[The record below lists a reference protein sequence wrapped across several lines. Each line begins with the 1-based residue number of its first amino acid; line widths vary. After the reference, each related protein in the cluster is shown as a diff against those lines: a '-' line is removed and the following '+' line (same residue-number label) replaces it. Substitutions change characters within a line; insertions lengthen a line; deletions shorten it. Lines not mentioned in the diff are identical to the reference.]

1 MAIASMTGFARLDGA
16 WQEYRWVWEVKS
28 VNGKGLDVRM
38 RLPQGVESL
47 DIPAR
52 AMIAEHLTRGNVNCV
67 LTFDRVNANAGVYV
81 NDQVLDSLVDA
92 AKAAAKRHGLKKPRI
107 EELLELRGVIEV
119 KDTTLSEE
127 QVAERDRIL
136 LAGLA
141 QALRGVVAMRRSE
154 GARMAA
160 VLHDEIR
167 TIGELVALARAV
179 PSQQPGAMR
188 EKLHKQISELL
199 NGSSVPID
207 QDRLAQEAAYMAV
220 KVDVREELDRLGA
233 HVLAATELLENGGPA
248 GRKLDF
254 LAQEFGREAN
264 TVCSKSSDSAL
275 SRIGLD
281 LKAVIDQFREQVAN
295 IE

>member
-67 LTFDRVNANAGVYV
+67 LTFDRVNANASVYV
-81 NDQVLDSLVDA
+81 NNQVLDSLVDA

-119 KDTTLSEE
+119 KDTTLTEE

-141 QALRGVVAMRRSE
+141 EALRGVVAMRRSE

-167 TIGELVALARAV
+167 TIGELVSLARAV

-188 EKLHKQISELL
+188 EKLHKQISDLL
-199 NGSSVPID
+199 SGSSVPID

-220 KVDVREELDRLGA
+220 KADVREELDRLGA
-233 HVLAATELLENGGPA
+233 HVLAATELLESGGPA

-264 TVCSKSSDSAL
+264 TVCSKSSDPAL

-281 LKAVIDQFREQVAN
+281 LKAVIDQLREQVAN

>member
-16 WQEYRWVWEVKS
+16 WLEYRWAWEVKS

-38 RLPQGVESL
+38 RLPQGLESL

-52 AMIAEHLTRGNVNCV
+52 AMIAEHLTRGNVNCA
-67 LTFDRVNANAGVYV
+67 LTFDRVNANAGVHV
-81 NDQVLDSLVDA
+81 NDQVLDSLVEA
-92 AKAAAKRHGLKKPRI
+92 AKAAAERHGLKKPRI

-119 KDTTLSEE
+119 KDTTLTEE
-127 QVAERDRIL
+127 QAAERDRIL

-141 QALRGVVAMRRSE
+141 EAIRGIVTMRRSE

-167 TIGELVALARAV
+167 TIGELVSLARAV

-188 EKLHKQISELL
+188 ERLHRQLSELL
-199 NGSSVPID
+199 NGSTVPID

-220 KVDVREELDRLGA
+220 KADVREELDRLGA
-233 HVLAATELLENGGPA
+233 HVLAATELLDNGGPA

-281 LKAVIDQFREQVAN
+281 LKAVIDQLREQVAN

>member
-81 NDQVLDSLVDA
+81 NNQVLDSLVDA

-119 KDTTLSEE
+119 KDTTLTEE

-141 QALRGVVAMRRSE
+141 EALRGVVAMRRSE
-154 GARMAA
+154 GARMAT

-188 EKLHKQISELL
+188 EKLHKQMSDLL
-199 NGSSVPID
+199 SGSSVPID

-220 KVDVREELDRLGA
+220 KADVREELDRLGA
-233 HVLAATELLENGGPA
+233 HVLAATELLDSGGPA

-254 LAQEFGREAN
+254 LSQEFGREAN
-264 TVCSKSSDSAL
+264 TVCSKSSDPAL

-281 LKAVIDQFREQVAN
+281 LKAVIDQLREQVAN

>member
-38 RLPQGVESL
+38 RLPQGLESL

-52 AMIAEHLTRGNVNCV
+52 AMIAEHLTRGSVNCV
-67 LTFDRVNANAGVYV
+67 LTFDRVNANAGVHV
-81 NDQVLDSLVDA
+81 NNQVLDSLVDA
-92 AKAAAKRHGLKKPRI
+92 AKAAAERHGLKKPRI

-119 KDTTLSEE
+119 KDTTLTEE

-141 QALRGVVAMRRSE
+141 EALRGVVAMRRSE
-154 GARMAA
+154 GARMAT

-188 EKLHKQISELL
+188 EKLHKQISDLL
-199 NGSSVPID
+199 SGSSVPID

-220 KVDVREELDRLGA
+220 KADVREELDRLGA
-233 HVLAATELLENGGPA
+233 HVLAATELLESGGPA

-254 LAQEFGREAN
+254 LSQEFGREAN
-264 TVCSKSSDSAL
+264 TVCSKSSDPAL

-281 LKAVIDQFREQVAN
+281 LKAVIDQLREQVAN

>member
-38 RLPQGVESL
+38 RLPQGLESL

-52 AMIAEHLTRGNVNCV
+52 AMIGEQLTRGNVNCV

-81 NDQVLDSLVDA
+81 NDQVLDSLVEA
-92 AKAAAKRHGLKKPRI
+92 AKAAARRHDLEKPRI

-119 KDTTLSEE
+119 KDTSLTEE
-127 QVAERDRIL
+127 QAAERDKVL
-136 LAGLA
+136 LAGLSE
-141 QALRGVVAMRRSE
+141 ALRGVVGMRRNE
-154 GARMAA
+154 GARIGE

-167 TIGELVALARAV
+167 SIGDLITLARTI
-179 PSQQPGAMR
+179 PSQQPGAIR
-188 EKLHKQISELL
+188 ERLHKQITDLL
-199 NGSSVPID
+199 AGSTVPID
-207 QDRLAQEAAYMAV
+207 EARLAQEAAWLAV
-220 KVDVREELDRLGA
+220 KADVREELDRLGA
-233 HVLAATELLENGGPA
+233 HVVAATELLANGGPV

-281 LKAVIDQFREQVAN
+281 LKAVIDQLREQVAN

>member
-38 RLPQGVESL
+38 RLPQGLESL

-52 AMIAEHLTRGNVNCV
+52 AMMAEHLTRGNVNCV
-67 LTFDRVNANAGVYV
+67 LTFDRVNANAGVHV
-81 NDQVLDSLVDA
+81 NNQVLDSLVDA

-119 KDTTLSEE
+119 KDTTLTEE

-141 QALRGVVAMRRSE
+141 EALRGVVAMRRGE
-154 GARMAA
+154 GARMAT

-188 EKLHKQISELL
+188 EKLHKQISDLL
-199 NGSSVPID
+199 SGSSVPID

-220 KVDVREELDRLGA
+220 KADVREELDRLGA
-233 HVLAATELLENGGPA
+233 HVLAATELLDNGGPA

-254 LAQEFGREAN
+254 LSQEFGREAN
-264 TVCSKSSDSAL
+264 TVCSKSSDPAL

-281 LKAVIDQFREQVAN
+281 LKAVIDQLREQVAN

>member
-38 RLPQGVESL
+38 RLPQGVESI

-52 AMIAEHLTRGNVNCV
+52 ALMAEHLTRGNVNCV

-81 NDQVLDSLVDA
+81 NNQVLDSLVDA

-119 KDTTLSEE
+119 KDTTLTEE
-127 QVAERDRIL
+127 QVAERDSIL

-141 QALRGVVAMRRSE
+141 EALRGVVAMRRSE

-188 EKLHKQISELL
+188 ERLHKQISDLL
-199 NGSSVPID
+199 SGSGVPID
-207 QDRLAQEAAYMAV
+207 PDRLAQEAAYMAV
-220 KVDVREELDRLGA
+220 KADVREELDRLGA
-233 HVLAATELLENGGPA
+233 HVLAATELLDGGGPA

-264 TVCSKSSDSAL
+264 TVCSKSSDPAL

-281 LKAVIDQFREQVAN
+281 LKAVIDQLREQVAN

>member
-38 RLPQGVESL
+38 RLPQGLESL

-52 AMIAEHLTRGNVNCV
+52 AMMAEHLTRGNVNCV
-67 LTFDRVNANAGVYV
+67 LTFDRVNANAGVHV
-81 NDQVLDSLVDA
+81 NNQVLDSLVDA
-92 AKAAAKRHGLKKPRI
+92 AKAAAERHGLKKPRI

-119 KDTTLSEE
+119 KDTTLTEE

-141 QALRGVVAMRRSE
+141 EALRGVVAMRRSE
-154 GARMAA
+154 GARMAT

-188 EKLHKQISELL
+188 EKLHKQISDLL
-199 NGSSVPID
+199 SGSSVPID

-220 KVDVREELDRLGA
+220 KADVREELDRLGA
-233 HVLAATELLENGGPA
+233 HVLAATELLDNGGPA

-254 LAQEFGREAN
+254 LSQEFGREAN
-264 TVCSKSSDSAL
+264 TVCSKSSDPAL

-281 LKAVIDQFREQVAN
+281 LKAVIDQLREQVAN

>member
-1 MAIASMTGFARLDGA
+1 
-16 WQEYRWVWEVKS
+16 
-28 VNGKGLDVRM
+28 
-38 RLPQGVESL
+38 
-47 DIPAR
+47 
-52 AMIAEHLTRGNVNCV
+52 VNCV

-81 NDQVLDSLVDA
+81 NNQVLDSLVDA
-92 AKAAAKRHGLKKPRI
+92 AKAAAERHGLKKPRI

-119 KDTTLSEE
+119 KDTTLTEE

-141 QALRGVVAMRRSE
+141 EALRGVVAMRRSE
-154 GARMAA
+154 GARIAT

-188 EKLHKQISELL
+188 ERLHKQISDLL
-199 NGSSVPID
+199 SGSSVPID

-220 KVDVREELDRLGA
+220 KADVREELDRLGA

-254 LAQEFGREAN
+254 LSQEFGREAN
-264 TVCSKSSDSAL
+264 TVCSKSSDPAL

-281 LKAVIDQFREQVAN
+281 LKAVIDQLREQVAN

>member
-38 RLPQGVESL
+38 RLPQGLESL

-52 AMIAEHLTRGNVNCV
+52 AMMAEHLTRGNVNCV
-67 LTFDRVNANAGVYV
+67 LTFDRVNPNAGVYV
-81 NDQVLDSLVDA
+81 NNEVLDSLVDA

-119 KDTTLSEE
+119 KDTTLTEE

-136 LAGLA
+136 LGGLA
-141 QALRGVVAMRRSE
+141 EALRGVVAMRRSE

-160 VLHDEIR
+160 VLHDEVR

-188 EKLHKQISELL
+188 ERLHKQISNLL
-199 NGSSVPID
+199 SGSSVPID
-207 QDRLAQEAAYMAV
+207 PDRLAQEAAYMAV
-220 KVDVREELDRLGA
+220 KADVREELDRLGA
-233 HVLAATELLENGGPA
+233 HVLAATELLESGGPA

-264 TVCSKSSDSAL
+264 TVCSKSSDPAL

-281 LKAVIDQFREQVAN
+281 LKAVIDQLREQVAN

>member
-38 RLPQGVESL
+38 RLPQGLESL

-52 AMIAEHLTRGNVNCV
+52 AMMAEHLTRGNVNCV
-67 LTFDRVNANAGVYV
+67 LTFDRVNANAGVHV
-81 NDQVLDSLVDA
+81 NNQVLDSLVDA

-119 KDTTLSEE
+119 KDTTLTEE

-141 QALRGVVAMRRSE
+141 EALRGVVAMRRGE
-154 GARMAA
+154 GARMAT

-188 EKLHKQISELL
+188 EKLHKQISDLL
-199 NGSSVPID
+199 SGSSVPID

-220 KVDVREELDRLGA
+220 KADVREELDRLGA
-233 HVLAATELLENGGPA
+233 HVLAATELLDNGGPA

-254 LAQEFGREAN
+254 LSQEFGREAN
-264 TVCSKSSDSAL
+264 TGCSKSSDPAL

-281 LKAVIDQFREQVAN
+281 LKAVIDQLREQVAN

>member
-38 RLPQGVESL
+38 RLPQGLESL

-52 AMIAEHLTRGNVNCV
+52 ALIGEQLTRGNVNAV
-67 LTFDRVNANAGVYV
+67 LTFDRVNANAGVTV
-81 NDQVLDSLVDA
+81 NDTVLDSLVEA
-92 AKAAAKRHGLKKPRI
+92 AKAAARRHDLEKPRI

-127 QVAERDRIL
+127 QVAERDKVL
-136 LAGLA
+136 LAGLGEA
-141 QALRGVVAMRRSE
+141 MRGVVAMRRNE
-154 GARMAA
+154 GARIGE

-167 TIGELVALARAV
+167 TIGELVTLARTM
-179 PSQQPGAMR
+179 PSQQPGAIR
-188 EKLHKQISELL
+188 ERLHKQISDLL
-199 NGSSVPID
+199 SGSTVIID
-207 QDRLAQEAAYMAV
+207 EARLAQEAAWLAV
-220 KVDVREELDRLGA
+220 KADVREELDRLSA
-233 HVLAATELLENGGPA
+233 HVVAATELLAAGGPV

-275 SRIGLD
+275 SRLGLD
-281 LKAVIDQFREQVAN
+281 LKAVIDQLREQVAN

>member
-52 AMIAEHLTRGNVNCV
+52 AMMAEHLTRGNVNCV

-81 NDQVLDSLVDA
+81 NNQVLDSLVDA
-92 AKAAAKRHGLKKPRI
+92 AKAAAERHGLKKPRI

-119 KDTTLSEE
+119 KDTTLTEE

-141 QALRGVVAMRRSE
+141 EALRGVVAMRRSE
-154 GARMAA
+154 GARIAT

-188 EKLHKQISELL
+188 ERLHKQISDLL
-199 NGSSVPID
+199 SGSSVPID

-220 KVDVREELDRLGA
+220 KADVREELDRLGA

-254 LAQEFGREAN
+254 LSQEFGREAN
-264 TVCSKSSDSAL
+264 TVCSKSSDPAL

-281 LKAVIDQFREQVAN
+281 LKAVIDQLREQVAN

>member
-16 WQEYRWVWEVKS
+16 WQDYRWAWEVKS

-38 RLPQGVESL
+38 RFPQGMESL

-52 AMIAEHLTRGNVNCV
+52 ALVADHLTRGSVNCS
-67 LTFDRVNANAGVYV
+67 LQFDRLNPNAGVTV
-81 NDQVLDSLVDA
+81 NNQVLDSLVEA

-119 KDTTLSEE
+119 KDTSLTEE
-127 QVAERDRIL
+127 QLVERDKVL
-136 LAGLA
+136 LAGLGE
-141 QALRGVVAMRRSE
+141 ALHGIVAMRRGE
-154 GARMAA
+154 GARIGA
-160 VLHDEIR
+160 VLHDQVR
-167 TIGELVALARAV
+167 TIADLVNQARTI
-179 PSQQPGAMR
+179 PSQQPQAIR
-188 EKLHKQISELL
+188 ERLHKQIADLL
-199 NGSSVPID
+199 SGSSTPID
-207 QDRLAQEAAYMAV
+207 QDRLALEAAYLAV
-220 KVDVREELDRLGA
+220 KADVREELDRLHA
-233 HVLAATELLENGGPA
+233 HVTAATELLERGGPA

-264 TVCSKSSDSAL
+264 TVCSKSADSAL

-281 LKAVIDQFREQVAN
+281 LKAVIDQLREQVAN

>member
-38 RLPQGVESL
+38 RMPQGMESL

-52 AMIAEHLTRGNVNCV
+52 ALIAESLSRGSVNC
-67 LTFDRVNANAGVYV
+67 LLQFDRVNANAGVSV
-81 NDQVLDSLVDA
+81 NNQVLDSLVEA
-92 AKAAAKRHGLKKPRI
+92 AKAAAERHGLKKPRI

-119 KDTTLSEE
+119 KDTSLTDE
-127 QVAERDRIL
+127 QVAERDKIL

-141 QALRGVVAMRRSE
+141 EAVRGVVAMRRSE

-160 VLHDEIR
+160 VLHDEVR
-167 TIGELVALARAV
+167 AIGELVNLARAI

-188 EKLHKQISELL
+188 ERLQKQISDLL
-199 NGSSVPID
+199 EGSSVPID
-207 QDRLAQEAAYMAV
+207 QDRLAQEAAYLAV
-220 KVDVREELDRLGA
+220 KADVREELDRLSA
-233 HVLAATELLENGGPA
+233 HVVAATELLDRGGPA

-254 LAQEFGREAN
+254 LAQEFSREAN
-264 TVCSKSSDSAL
+264 TVCSKSSDPAL

-281 LKAVIDQFREQVAN
+281 LKSVIDQLREQVAN

>member
-38 RLPQGVESL
+38 RLPQGLESL

-52 AMIAEHLTRGNVNCV
+52 TMIAEHLTRGNVNCV
-67 LTFDRVNANAGVYV
+67 LTFDRVNANAGVTV
-81 NDQVLDSLVDA
+81 NNQVLDGLVEA
-92 AKAAAKRHGLKKPRI
+92 AKAAAERHGLKKPRI

-119 KDTTLSEE
+119 KDTTLTEE

-136 LAGLA
+136 LAGLGE
-141 QALRGVVAMRRSE
+141 ALRGVVAMRRSE
-154 GARMAA
+154 GARMAT
-160 VLHDEIR
+160 VLHDEVR
-167 TIGELVALARAV
+167 TIGELVALARAI

-188 EKLHKQISELL
+188 ERLHRQISELL
-199 NGSSVPID
+199 NGSTVPID

-220 KVDVREELDRLGA
+220 KADVREELDRLGA
-233 HVLAATELLENGGPA
+233 HVVAATELLESGGPA

-281 LKAVIDQFREQVAN
+281 LKAVIDQLREQVAN

>member
-38 RLPQGVESL
+38 RLPQGLESL

-52 AMIAEHLTRGNVNCV
+52 AQIAEHLTRGNVNCV
-67 LTFDRVNANAGVYV
+67 LSFDRVNANAGVTV
-81 NDQVLDSLVDA
+81 NNQVLDGLVEA
-92 AKAAAKRHGLKKPRI
+92 AKAAAQRHGLKKPRI

-119 KDTTLSEE
+119 KDTTLTDE
-127 QVAERDRIL
+127 QMAERDKVL
-136 LAGLA
+136 LAGLTE
-141 QALRGVVAMRRSE
+141 ALRGVVAMRRNE
-154 GARMAA
+154 GGRIGA

-167 TIGELVALARAV
+167 TIGELVTLARTI
-179 PSQQPGAMR
+179 PSQQPGALR
-188 EKLHKQISELL
+188 ERLHRQITDLL
-199 NGSSVPID
+199 AGSSVTID
-207 QDRLAQEAAYMAV
+207 PERLAQEAAWLAV
-220 KVDVREELDRLGA
+220 KADVREELDRLAA
-233 HVLAATELLENGGPA
+233 HVVAATELLENGGPS

-264 TVCSKSSDSAL
+264 TVCSKSSDPAL

-281 LKAVIDQFREQVAN
+281 LKAVIDQLREQVAN

>member
-38 RLPQGVESL
+38 RLPQGLESL

-52 AMIAEHLTRGNVNCV
+52 AMMAEHLTRGNVNCV
-67 LTFDRVNANAGVYV
+67 LTFDRVNANAGVHV
-81 NDQVLDSLVDA
+81 NNQVLDSLVDA

-119 KDTTLSEE
+119 KDTTLTEE

-141 QALRGVVAMRRSE
+141 EALRGVVAMRRGE
-154 GARMAA
+154 GARMAT

-188 EKLHKQISELL
+188 EKLHKQISDLL
-199 NGSSVPID
+199 SGSSVPID

-220 KVDVREELDRLGA
+220 KADVREELDRLGA

-254 LAQEFGREAN
+254 LSQEFGREAN
-264 TVCSKSSDSAL
+264 TVCSKSSDPAL

-281 LKAVIDQFREQVAN
+281 LKAVIDQLREQVAN

>member
-38 RLPQGVESL
+38 RLPQGVESI

-52 AMIAEHLTRGNVNCV
+52 ALMAEHLTRGNVNCV

-81 NDQVLDSLVDA
+81 NNQVLDSLVDA
-92 AKAAAKRHGLKKPRI
+92 AKAAAERHGLKKPRI

-119 KDTTLSEE
+119 KDTTLTEE
-127 QVAERDRIL
+127 QVAERDSIL

-141 QALRGVVAMRRSE
+141 EALRGVVTMRRSE

-160 VLHDEIR
+160 VLQDEIR

-188 EKLHKQISELL
+188 ERLHKQISDLL
-199 NGSSVPID
+199 SGSSVPID
-207 QDRLAQEAAYMAV
+207 PDRLSQEAAYMAV
-220 KVDVREELDRLGA
+220 KADVREELDRLGA
-233 HVLAATELLENGGPA
+233 HVLAATELLDSGGPA

-281 LKAVIDQFREQVAN
+281 LKAVIDQLREQVAN